1 MGNSLTYNEV
11 LSAVRPLIEA
21 GAALHWLVPRGKMP
35 IDSKWTSAPRYDED
49 NLHDLYKKGAN
60 IGLRTGEPSKIGDL
74 YLHVLDVDIRVSELA
89 SEAWAAVEEMLPNY
103 KDFPVV
109 ISGSGGESR
118 HIYFFSAEPLRS
130 KKLRKSKGFSF
141 VHDSKKARDVKKFDW
156 EIDIKGTGTQVAIPP
171 SIHPDT
177 GKPYIWDRELDL
189 ISPELDEIPM
199 SDLDD
204 WGARTMSY
212 ASDDEDDLGAILR
225 AEPMDIDDER
235 VDEILEDLPE
245 DWVEDR
251 DEWYRV
257 GMALHHQYSGDELG
271 YEKWTRWSKQSSKF
285 DADNQRYIWNSF
297 KGSSTPIRMA
307 TLIQAVN
314 NHKLAESIDF
324 EIETDG
330 DAFDE
335 EDIDLDSDDI
345 ELNLDDDDDLELDL
359 DDIDLDSPETVNKPY
374 EKLVPTAKTYQEVL
388 KPDPNW
394 TQKLHRTDEGELKNT
409 LPNIVLILQN
419 DPRFAGIM
427 AFNEFSNEVVLKK
440 KPPRVKKK
448 AKAQHDPVNLS
459 GRIWQLDDPIN
470 GNNWTDDH
478 DSDIRFVIESKS
490 TLNGYGIKIADRDLR
505 AAVNKCAQQ
514 NAFHPVKDTIEAVEW
529 DGNCRC
535 ETLFIDYLGCEDN
548 SYHRQASL
556 MTMVGAIARIY
567 EPGCKFDFVP
577 ILEGTQGKGKSTF
590 IQILGL
596 KWMRELQ
603 GDVGNS
609 KEMVESMQGAWIL
622 EIGELSSMHRAEV
635 NDLKSFV
642 SRQVDKVRLSYEKR
656 ARDFRRVCI
665 FIGSTNDN
673 EYLRD
678 QTGGR
683 RFWPIV
689 CLLQGMIDNKRL
701 KREIS
706 QIWAEAL
713 QIYLRMREKAGTDEL
728 PLHLTGDAADTATI
742 VQESRRLESPEEVM
756 AGEIKAWLET
766 PLNDEFDDADGDLMD
781 DREPELRNET
791 CIAQVWKEMM
801 GRQGS
806 PPHMDSMRIG
816 KALQLIGWERSKG
829 IVKSFKINKKYGP
842 CRIYSRN

>member
-1 MGNSLTYNEV
+1 MGNSLTFNDV

-21 GAALHWLVPRGKMP
+21 GAALHWLVPRDKMP
-35 IDSKWTSAPRYDED
+35 VNKNWSSAPRYNED
-49 NLHDLYKKGAN
+49 NLRDLYKAGNN
-60 IGLRTGEPSKIGDL
+60 IGLRTGEPSKIDDL
-74 YLHVLDVDIRVSELA
+74 YLHVLDVDIRIADKA
-89 SEAWAAVEEMLPNY
+89 SEAWAAVAEMLPNY
-103 KDFPVV
+103 ADFPTV

-118 HIYFFSAEPLRS
+118 HIYFFCSEPLRS
-130 KKLRKSKGFSF
+130 KKLRKSKNFQMVF
-141 VHDSKKARDVKKFDW
+141 DKAKGRDVKKYDW

-177 GKPYIWDRELDL
+177 GKPYVWQRELDL
-189 ISPELDEIPM
+189 DFPYLAQIEM
-199 SDLDD
+199 VDLDD

-212 ASDDEDDLGAILR
+212 ASEDEDDLMGLIR
-225 AEPMDIDDER
+225 AEPMDIDDDR
-235 VDEILEDLPE
+235 VDEILEELPE
-245 DWVEDR
+245 EWVEER
-251 DEWYRV
+251 DTWWQV
-257 GMALHHQYSGDELG
+257 GMALHHQYQGEELG
-271 YEKWTRWSKQSSKF
+271 YEKWAEWSKQSSKY
-285 DADNQRYIWNSF
+285 DESNQRYIWNSF
-297 KGSSTPIRMA
+297 KGSDRPIRMA
-307 TLIQAVN
+307 TLIQAAN
-314 NHKLAESIDF
+314 NHSLAQMMDF
-324 EIETDG
+324 EIETED
-330 DAFDE
+330 DPFEDE
-335 EDIDLDSDDI
+335 LEITDLDDI
-345 ELNLDDDDDLELDL
+345 ELDL
-359 DDIDLDSPETVNKPY
+359 DDSDDEIIDIELDSEVLDPKKP
-374 EKLVPTAKTYQEVL
+374 EKLVPAAQDYKDVL
-388 KPDPNW
+388 KTDPNW
-394 TQKLHRTDEGELKNT
+394 TQKLHRNEEGELKNT

-419 DPRFAGIM
+419 DPRFSGIM
-427 AFNEFSNEVVLKK
+427 AFNEFSQEVVLKN

-448 AKAQHDPVNLS
+448 AKAQHDPVNLT
-459 GRIWQLDDPIN
+459 GRIWQIDDPIN
-470 GNNWTDDH
+470 GNNWTDSH
-478 DSDIRFVIESKS
+478 DADVRFVIESKA

-505 AAVNKCAQQ
+505 AAVDKCAQQ
-514 NAFHPVKDTIEAVEW
+514 NAFHPVKDTIEEVDW
-529 DGNCRC
+529 DGVCRV

-548 SYHRQASL
+548 DYHRQASL
-556 MTMVGAIARIY
+556 MTLVGAIARIY

-590 IQILGL
+590 IQTLGL

-622 EIGELSSMHRAEV
+622 EIGELSNMHRAEV

-689 CLLQGMIDNKRL
+689 CNILGQIDNVRL

-706 QIWAEAL
+706 QVWAEAL
-713 QIYLRMREKAGTDEL
+713 QIYLTMKLKSNSGDL
-728 PLHLTGDAADTATI
+728 QLHLTGEAADMALV
-742 VQESRRLESPEEVM
+742 VQESRRLETPEEVM
-756 AGEIKAWLET
+756 AGEIRAWLDT
-766 PLNDEFDDADGDLMD
+766 PLNDEFDDAVRDPMD
-781 DREPELRNET
+781 DHGPEYRTET

-829 IVKSFKINKKYGP
+829 PVAAFKINKKYGK
-842 CRIYSRN
+842 CRVYFKKDDD